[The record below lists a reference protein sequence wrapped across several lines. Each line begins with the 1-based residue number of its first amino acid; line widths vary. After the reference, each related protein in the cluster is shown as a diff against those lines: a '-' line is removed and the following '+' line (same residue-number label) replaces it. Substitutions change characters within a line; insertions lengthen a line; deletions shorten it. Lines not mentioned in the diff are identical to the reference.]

1 MSDLRES
8 GDGRR
13 RRTRPSVAELAGDVL
28 APAVALA
35 VGVLGWWAATTVGNV
50 PAFLLPSPAAV
61 AAQLLGNPALYA
73 HNAAETLE
81 TVVRGGAVGVAAGF
95 ALALLVA
102 YLPWFRTAV
111 FPYLV
116 AVRVLPKIAVAPL
129 LLIYLGTGAET
140 AVVFVALITFFPLV
154 LNAAAGLERAPSAHR
169 DLLRSVDA
177 GPLERI
183 VYVDLPYALPDVF
196 AGLKQSVTLAV
207 VGAVVAEWVI
217 ADRGLGFLILM
228 GSENVRPDVML
239 AALAVLLA
247 LGLALYAAVVLV
259 QRGVRRWLGLDSI
272 Q

>member
-1 MSDLRES
+1 MTTRI
-8 GDGRR
+8 
-13 RRTRPSVAELAGDVL
+13 RTLAGDVFFPT
-28 APAVALA
+28 AALA
-35 VGVLGWWAATTVGNV
+35 VAALCWWAVAVVGDV
-50 PAFLLPSPAAV
+50 PAFVLPAPGAV
-61 AAQLLGNPALYA
+61 VARLVGNPTLYV
-73 HNAAETLE
+73 HNAWYTLE
-81 TVVRGGAVGVAAGF
+81 KVLYGGSVGIAAGF
-95 ALALLVA
+95 LLAVLVA

-111 FPYLV
+111 YPYLV
-116 AVRVLPKIAVAPL
+116 AVRVLPKLAVAPL
-129 LLIYLGTGAET
+129 LLIYLGTGTET

-154 LNAAAGLERAPSAHR
+154 LSTAAGLERAPSAHR

-247 LGLALYAAVVLV
+247 LGLSLYGTVVLV
-259 QRGVRRWLGLDSI
+259 QRGVRRWLGLEATG
-272 Q
+272 

>member
-1 MSDLRES
+1 MTTRI
-8 GDGRR
+8 
-13 RRTRPSVAELAGDVL
+13 RTLAGDVFFPT
-28 APAVALA
+28 AALA
-35 VGVLGWWAATTVGNV
+35 VAVLCWWAVTVVGDV
-50 PAFLLPSPAAV
+50 PAFVLPAPGAV
-61 AAQLLGNPALYA
+61 VARLVGNPTLYV
-73 HNAAETLE
+73 HNAWYTLE
-81 TVVRGGAVGVAAGF
+81 KVLYGGSVGIAAGF
-95 ALALLVA
+95 LLAVLVA
-102 YLPWFRTAV
+102 YLPWFRTAIY
-111 FPYLV
+111 PYLV

-129 LLIYLGTGAET
+129 LLIYLGTGTET

-154 LNAAAGLERAPSAHR
+154 LSTAAGLERAPSAHR

-217 ADRGLGFLILM
+217 ADRGLGFLIQM

-247 LGLALYAAVVLV
+247 LGLALYGAVVLV
-259 QRGVRRWLGLDSI
+259 QRGVKRWLGLEVAG
-272 Q
+272 